1 MRPPSGVLI
10 TYGSSSPSPSTS
22 PSIKKP
28 RCVEVSSVQK
38 RTCMCSP
45 STHAGAFR
53 CKFHKKIQAE
63 KKNTTDNKN
72 QEDKVAAESSTR
84 VSGEKVL
91 VRRALRDLVEIKHQ
105 QQEEKCFNPDRV
117 GFLLCPRLTTYEAE
131 NQVQKMIM

>member
-91 VRRALRDLVEIKHQ
+91 VRRALRGSRRNKTPTTRREVFQPRPSRLSIMSKADDL
-105 QQEEKCFNPDRV
+105 
-117 GFLLCPRLTTYEAE
+117 
-131 NQVQKMIM
+131 